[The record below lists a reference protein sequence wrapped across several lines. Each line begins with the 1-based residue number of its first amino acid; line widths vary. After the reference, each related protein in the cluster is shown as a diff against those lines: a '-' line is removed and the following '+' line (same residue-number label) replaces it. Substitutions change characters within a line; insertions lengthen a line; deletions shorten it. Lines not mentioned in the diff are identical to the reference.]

1 MDPDKVVLTD
11 LHTQFEYIK
20 MANEIDNCESLVQ
33 LRTIAKCYAK
43 LNLATKETIQN
54 ISKL

>member
-20 MANEIDNCESLVQ
+20 MANEIDNCDSLER